1 VTGDSGALPQRHR
14 AMAERVLREARNR
27 GIQDQ
32 GEGVLGRG
40 LELAMV
46 PRLTR
51 LQDDHHPAFLH
62 PGRTVI
68 ILLQD
73 TPERDPALLAA
84 AALVESDQ
92 GELRVAEAAI
102 QEALGV
108 EVAELVARVPLS
120 LEGGAPGDGGEPMV
134 HDQLLLEALLELPM
148 ELARMALAERL
159 DHLRH
164 LHLEDDLLRRRRMH
178 REAEEVY
185 APLAHRV
192 DPVLARRYDWWCRM
206 FARRHLPGG

>member
-1 VTGDSGALPQRHR
+1 VTGNSGALPQRHE
-14 AMAERVLREARNR
+14 AMAQRVLREARNR

-73 TPERDPALLAA
+73 TPERDPTLLAA

-92 GELRVAEAAI
+92 GALRVGGAAI
-102 QEALGV
+102 QEALGG
-108 EVAELVARVPLS
+108 EMAELVARVPLS
-120 LEGGAPGDGGEPMV
+120 PAEAPADVGEPMV
-134 HDQLLLEALLELPM
+134 DDQPLLEALLELPM
-148 ELARMALAERL
+148 ELARVALAERL

-164 LHLEDDLLRRRRMH
+164 LHLEEDPLRRRRMH
-178 REAEEVY
+178 REAEQIY

-192 DPVLARRYDWWCRM
+192 DPALARRYGWWCRM
-206 FARRHLPGG
+206 FARRHLPAV

>member
-1 VTGDSGALPQRHR
+1 MTGDSGALPQRHR

-27 GIQDQ
+27 GIQDR

-73 TPERDPALLAA
+73 TPERNPTLLAA
-84 AALVESDQ
+84 AGLVESDQ
-92 GELRVAEAAI
+92 GELRVGGGAI
-102 QEALGV
+102 QEALGD
-108 EVAELVARVPLS
+108 EIAEWVARIPLS
-120 LEGGAPGDGGEPMV
+120 SGGDVPGGEGESERG
-134 HDQLLLEALLELPM
+134 QLLLEALLELPM
-148 ELARMALAERL
+148 ELARVALAERL

-164 LHLEDDLLRRRRMH
+164 LHLEADPLRRRRMH
-178 REAEEVY
+178 REAEETY
-185 APLAHRV
+185 APLARRV

-206 FARRHLPGG
+206 FARRHLPGD